1 MQTRARA
8 RSWGA
13 VVAWS
18 GGGEHHAPASVSQ
31 TPARRTP
38 ERTSSTCSALQLP
51 LQLIE
56 EPPVGSLRDDPI
68 RVGLDHS
75 CLPQAQGVEPPVH
88 TLTHHSRLPQ
98 SQGEPSVARHLSPVW
113 ASTAR
118 SHLKL
123 TLDLVE

>member
-18 GGGEHHAPASVSQ
+18 GGGEHHALASVPQ

-38 ERTSSTCSALQLP
+38 ERTPSTCSALQLP

-75 CLPQAQGVEPPVH
+75 RLPQAQGVEAHGVLRVVVPPLCVANLVH
-88 TLTHHSRLPQ
+88 CLQRIV
-98 SQGEPSVARHLSPVW
+98 VAV
-113 ASTAR
+113 AF
-118 SHLKL
+118 
-123 TLDLVE
+123 